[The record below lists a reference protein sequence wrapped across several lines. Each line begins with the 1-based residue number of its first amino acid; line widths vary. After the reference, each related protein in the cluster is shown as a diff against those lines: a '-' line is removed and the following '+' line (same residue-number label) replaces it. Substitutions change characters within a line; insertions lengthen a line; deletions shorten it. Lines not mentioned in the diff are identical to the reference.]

1 MALKVLLLR
10 NKLSAVNATLAQL
23 REQAAAL
30 ETRESELAADIE
42 AAQTDDERAACET
55 AIGEFEADRD
65 KVTADIEAAEA
76 DAASLTEQIE
86 AAEANAAEARSA
98 AHTNPTHHTERG
110 AHNTMPTNTAGGDAR
125 SRFYGMTYAQRDAFF
140 AREDVTAFLAR
151 TREMLGQQR
160 AVSGAALGI
169 PEVMLDIVRD
179 NINRYS
185 KLIGFVRL
193 RQVRGKARQNIVGTV
208 PEAVWTEMV
217 GALSEMTITINQVET
232 DGYKVGGYVF
242 VSNCYL
248 EDDDNIGLATEI
260 LDQLGQAIGYAL
272 DKAILFGTGTKMPV
286 GIATRL
292 AAATSPAWWG
302 TNQGTF
308 TDLSASNVKKLNIAA
323 KSGAEFYADL
333 IGALGVAD
341 TKYSAGKPVWVCNHK
356 THIDLQAKA
365 LAFNSAA
372 ALTAGITSEMPVVG
386 GQIVELDFVPDSQ
399 IIGGYMDLYLL
410 AEREGTTLEQ
420 STEVKFIEDQ
430 TAFKATA
437 RYDGK
442 PVRGEAFVIV
452 RYDNTAATTSLTFAS
467 DAANTAQSTPSGSG
481 DG

>member
-1 MALKVLLLR
+1 MPLKVLLLR
-10 NKLSAVNATLAQL
+10 SKLTAVNATLAQL
-23 REQAAAL
+23 REQL
-30 ETRESELAADIE
+30 DGFETREAELAADIE
-42 AAQTDDERAACET
+42 AAQTNEERAACET

-76 DAASLTEQIE
+76 EARSLTEQIE
-86 AAEANAAEARSA
+86 AAEANAAEARGASQA
-98 AHTNPTHHTERG
+98 EKNQRG
-110 AHNTMPTNTAGGDAR
+110 AHKTMPTHIAGDAR

-169 PEVMLDIVRD
+169 PEVMLDIIRD

-185 KLIGFVRL
+185 KLIGYTRL

-208 PEAVWTEMV
+208 PEAVWTETV
-217 GALSEMTITINQVET
+217 GTLNELTISISQIET

-292 AAATSPAWWG
+292 AAAEQPAWWG

-308 TDLSASNVKKLNIAA
+308 TALATTNVIKANSAA
-323 KSGAEFYADL
+323 KNGEEFYADL
-333 IGALGVAD
+333 ITALGAAD
-341 TKYSAGKPVWVCNHK
+341 PKYSNGTPVWVCNHK
-356 THIDLQAKA
+356 THVALQCKA
-365 LAFNSAA
+365 LAFDGAA
-372 ALTAGITSEMPVVG
+372 ALTAGVTSEMPIIG
-386 GQIVELDFVPDSQ
+386 GKIVELDFVPDNE

-420 STEVKFIEDQ
+420 SREVKFIEDQ
-430 TAFKATA
+430 TAFKASA

-442 PVRGEAFVIV
+442 PVRGEAFVVV
-452 RYDNTAATTSLTFAS
+452 RYDNVAPVTSVTFATDS
-467 DAANTAQSTPSGSG
+467 AN
-481 DG
+481 

>member
-10 NKLSAVNATLAQL
+10 SKLSAVNATLAQL
-23 REQAAAL
+23 REQL
-30 ETRESELAADIE
+30 DGFETREAELAADIE
-42 AAQTDDERAACET
+42 AAQTNEERAACET

-65 KVTADIEAAEA
+65 RCTADIETAEA
-76 DAASLTEQIE
+76 EARSLTEQIE
-86 AAEANAAEARSA
+86 AAEANAAEARGA
-98 AHTNPTHHTERG
+98 NPAEKNQRG
-110 AHNTMPTNTAGGDAR
+110 AHKTMPNHIAGDAR

-169 PEVMLDIVRD
+169 PEVMLDIIRD

-185 KLIGFVRL
+185 KLIGYTRL

-217 GALSEMTITINQVET
+217 GTLNDLTISISQIET

-292 AAATSPAWWG
+292 AAAASPAWWG

-308 TDLSASNVKKLNIAA
+308 TNLSTSNVKKLNIAA
-323 KSGAEFYADL
+323 KNGAEFYADL

-372 ALTAGITSEMPVVG
+372 ALTAGVTSELPVIG
-386 GQIVELDFVPDSQ
+386 GQIVELDFVPDNQ
-399 IIGGYMDLYLL
+399 IMGGYMDLYLL

-467 DAANTAQSTPSGSG
+467 DAANTTQSTPPAGGS
-481 DG
+481 D

>member
-10 NKLSAVNATLAQL
+10 SKLTAVNATLAQL
-23 REQAAAL
+23 REQL
-30 ETRESELAADIE
+30 DGFETRESELAADIE
-42 AAQTDDERAACET
+42 AAQTNEERAACET

-65 KVTADIEAAEA
+65 KCTADIEAAEA
-76 DAASLTEQIE
+76 EARSLTEQIE
-86 AAEANAAEARSA
+86 AAEANAAEARGASPA
-98 AHTNPTHHTERG
+98 DKNQRG
-110 AHNTMPTNTAGGDAR
+110 AHKTMPTNTAGGDAR

-140 AREDVTAFLAR
+140 ARDDVTAFLTR

-169 PEVMLDIVRD
+169 PEVMLDIIRD

-185 KLIGFVRL
+185 KLIGYTRL
-193 RQVRGKARQNIVGTV
+193 RQVRGKARQNVVGTV

-217 GALSEMTITINQVET
+217 GTLNELTITINQVET

-292 AAATSPAWWG
+292 AAAEQPAWWG

-308 TDLSASNVKKLNIAA
+308 TALATTNVIKANSAA
-323 KSGAEFYADL
+323 KNGEEFYADL
-333 IGALGVAD
+333 ITALGAAD
-341 TKYSAGKPVWVCNHK
+341 PKYSNGTPVWVCNHK
-356 THIDLQAKA
+356 THVALQCKA

-372 ALTAGITSEMPVVG
+372 ALTAGVTSEMPIIG
-386 GQIVELDFVPDSQ
+386 GKIVELDFVPDNE

-420 STEVKFIEDQ
+420 STDVKFIEDQ

-442 PVRGEAFVIV
+442 PVRGEAFVVV
-452 RYDNTAATTSLTFAS
+452 RYDNVAPVTSATFAADS
-467 DAANTAQSTPSGSG
+467 AN
-481 DG
+481 

>member
-23 REQAAAL
+23 REQL
-30 ETRESELAADIE
+30 NGFETREAELAADIE
-42 AAQTDDERAACET
+42 AAQTDEERAACET

-65 KVTADIEAAEA
+65 KCTADIEAAEA

-110 AHNTMPTNTAGGDAR
+110 AHKTMPTNTAGGDAR

-140 AREDVTAFLAR
+140 AREDVTAFLTR

-169 PEVMLDIVRD
+169 PEVMLDIIRD

-185 KLIGFVRL
+185 KLIGYTRL

-217 GALSEMTITINQVET
+217 GTLNELTVSISQIET

-292 AAATSPAWWG
+292 AAAEQPAWWG

-308 TDLSASNVKKLNIAA
+308 TALATTNVIKANSAA
-323 KSGAEFYADL
+323 KNGEEFYADL
-333 IGALGVAD
+333 ITALGAAD
-341 TKYSAGKPVWVCNHK
+341 PKYSNGTPVWVCNHK
-356 THIDLQAKA
+356 THVALQCKA
-365 LAFNSAA
+365 LAFDGAA
-372 ALTAGITSEMPVVG
+372 ALTAGVTSEMPIIG
-386 GQIVELDFVPDSQ
+386 GKIVELDFVPDNE
-399 IIGGYMDLYLL
+399 IIGGYMDMYLL

-420 STEVKFIEDQ
+420 SREVKFVEDQ

-442 PVRGEAFVIV
+442 PVRGEAFVVV
-452 RYDNTAATTSLTFAS
+452 RYDNVAPVTSATFAADS
-467 DAANTAQSTPSGSG
+467 AN
-481 DG
+481 

>member
-10 NKLSAVNATLAQL
+10 NKLSAVNATLEQL
-23 REQAAAL
+23 REQL
-30 ETRESELAADIE
+30 NGFETRESELAADIE

-65 KVTADIEAAEA
+65 KVTVDIEAAEA

-86 AAEANAAEARSA
+86 AAEANAAEARGASPA
-98 AHTNPTHHTERG
+98 EKNQRG
-110 AHNTMPTNTAGGDAR
+110 AHKTMPNHIAGDAR

-140 AREDVTAFLAR
+140 AREDVTAFLTR

-169 PEVMLDIVRD
+169 PEVMLDIIRD

-185 KLIGFVRL
+185 KLIGYTRL
-193 RQVRGKARQNIVGTV
+193 RQVRGKARQNVVGTV

-217 GALSEMTITINQVET
+217 GTLNELTVSISQIET

-292 AAATSPAWWG
+292 AAAKQPAWWG

-308 TDLSASNVKKLNIAA
+308 TVLATTNVIKANSAA
-323 KSGAEFYADL
+323 KNGEEFYADL
-333 IGALGVAD
+333 ITALGAAD
-341 TKYSAGKPVWVCNHK
+341 PKYSNGTPVWVCNHK
-356 THIDLQAKA
+356 THVALQCKA
-365 LAFNSAA
+365 LAFDGAA
-372 ALTAGITSEMPVVG
+372 ALTAGVTSEMPIIG
-386 GQIVELDFVPDSQ
+386 GKIVELDFVPDNE

-420 STEVKFIEDQ
+420 SREVKFIEDQ
-430 TAFKATA
+430 TAFKASA

-442 PVRGEAFVIV
+442 PVRGEAFVVV
-452 RYDNTAATTSLTFAS
+452 RYDDVAPVTSVTFAADS
-467 DAANTAQSTPSGSG
+467 AN
-481 DG
+481 

>member
-10 NKLSAVNATLAQL
+10 SKLTAVNATLAQL
-23 REQAAAL
+23 REQL
-30 ETRESELAADIE
+30 DGFETREAELAADIE

-65 KVTADIEAAEA
+65 KVTADIETAEA
-76 DAASLTEQIE
+76 EARSLTEQIE
-86 AAEANAAEARSA
+86 AAEANAAEARGASPA
-98 AHTNPTHHTERG
+98 EKNQRG
-110 AHNTMPTNTAGGDAR
+110 AHKTMPNHIAGDAR

-140 AREDVTAFLAR
+140 AREDVTEFLTR

-169 PEVMLDIVRD
+169 PEVMLDIIRD

-185 KLIGFVRL
+185 KLIGYTRL
-193 RQVRGKARQNIVGTV
+193 RQVRGKARQNVVGTV
-208 PEAVWTEMV
+208 PEAAWTEMIGTLNELTV
-217 GALSEMTITINQVET
+217 SISQIET

-292 AAATSPAWWG
+292 AAAEQPAWWG

-308 TDLSASNVKKLNIAA
+308 TALATTNVIKANSAA
-323 KSGAEFYADL
+323 KNGEEFYADL
-333 IGALGVAD
+333 ITALGAAD
-341 TKYSAGKPVWVCNHK
+341 PKYSNGTPVWVCNHK
-356 THIDLQAKA
+356 THVALQCKA
-365 LAFNSAA
+365 LAFDGAA
-372 ALTAGITSEMPVVG
+372 ALTAGVTSEMPIIG
-386 GQIVELDFVPDSQ
+386 GKIVELDFVPDNE

-420 STEVKFIEDQ
+420 SREVKFIEDQ

-442 PVRGEAFVIV
+442 PVRGEAFVVV
-452 RYDNTAATTSLTFAS
+452 RYDNVAPVTSVTFATDS
-467 DAANTAQSTPSGSG
+467 AN
-481 DG
+481 

>member
-10 NKLSAVNATLAQL
+10 SKLTAVNATLAQL
-23 REQAAAL
+23 REQL
-30 ETRESELAADIE
+30 DGFETREAELAADIE
-42 AAQTDDERAACET
+42 AAQTDDERVACET

-65 KVTADIEAAEA
+65 KVTADIETAEA
-76 DAASLTEQIE
+76 EARSLTEQIE
-86 AAEANAAEARSA
+86 AAEANAAEARGASPA
-98 AHTNPTHHTERG
+98 EKNQRG
-110 AHNTMPTNTAGGDAR
+110 AHKTMPNHIAGDAR

-140 AREDVTAFLAR
+140 AREDVTEFLTR

-169 PEVMLDIVRD
+169 PEVMLDIIRD

-185 KLIGFVRL
+185 KLIGYTRL
-193 RQVRGKARQNIVGTV
+193 RQVRGKARQNVVGTV
-208 PEAVWTEMV
+208 PEAVWTEMIGTLNELTV
-217 GALSEMTITINQVET
+217 SISQIET

-292 AAATSPAWWG
+292 AAAEQPAWWG

-308 TDLSASNVKKLNIAA
+308 TALATTNVIKANSAA
-323 KSGAEFYADL
+323 KNGEEFYADL
-333 IGALGVAD
+333 ITALGAAD
-341 TKYSAGKPVWVCNHK
+341 PKYSNGTPVWVCNHK
-356 THIDLQAKA
+356 THVALQCKA
-365 LAFNSAA
+365 LAFDGAA
-372 ALTAGITSEMPVVG
+372 ALTAGVTSEMPIIG
-386 GQIVELDFVPDSQ
+386 GKIVELDFVPDNE

-420 STEVKFIEDQ
+420 SREVKFIEDQ

-442 PVRGEAFVIV
+442 PVRGEAFVVV
-452 RYDNTAATTSLTFAS
+452 RYDNVAPVTSVTFATDS
-467 DAANTAQSTPSGSG
+467 AN
-481 DG
+481 

>member
-10 NKLSAVNATLAQL
+10 SKLTAVNATLAQL
-23 REQAAAL
+23 REQL
-30 ETRESELAADIE
+30 DEFETRESELAADIE
-42 AAQTDDERAACET
+42 AAQTNEERAACET

-65 KVTADIEAAEA
+65 KVTADIETAEA
-76 DAASLTEQIE
+76 EARSLTEQIE
-86 AAEANAAEARSA
+86 DAEANAAEARGA
-98 AHTNPTHHTERG
+98 RPAEKNQRG
-110 AHNTMPTNTAGGDAR
+110 AHKTMPTHIAGDAR

-140 AREDVTAFLAR
+140 AREDVTAFLTR

-169 PEVMLDIVRD
+169 PEVMLDIIRD

-185 KLIGFVRL
+185 KLIGYTRL
-193 RQVRGKARQNIVGTV
+193 RQVRGKARQNVVGTV
-208 PEAVWTEMV
+208 PEAVWTETV
-217 GALSEMTITINQVET
+217 GTLNELTVSISQIET

-292 AAATSPAWWG
+292 AAAEQPAWWG

-308 TDLSASNVKKLNIAA
+308 TALATTNVIKSNSSAKN
-323 KSGAEFYADL
+323 GEEFYADL
-333 IGALGVAD
+333 ITALGAAD
-341 TKYSAGKPVWVCNHK
+341 PKYSNGTPVWVCNHK
-356 THIDLQAKA
+356 THVALQCKA
-365 LAFNSAA
+365 LAFDGAA
-372 ALTAGITSEMPVVG
+372 ALTAGVTSEMPIIG
-386 GQIVELDFVPDSQ
+386 GKIVELDFVPDNE

-420 STEVKFIEDQ
+420 SREVKFIEDQ
-430 TAFKATA
+430 TAFKASA

-442 PVRGEAFVIV
+442 PVRGEAFVVV
-452 RYDNTAATTSLTFAS
+452 RYDNVAPVTSVTFATDS
-467 DAANTAQSTPSGSG
+467 AN
-481 DG
+481 

>member
-10 NKLSAVNATLAQL
+10 NKLSAVNATLEQL
-23 REQAAAL
+23 REQL
-30 ETRESELAADIE
+30 NGFETRESELAADIE

-65 KVTADIEAAEA
+65 KVKVDIEAAEA

-86 AAEANAAEARSA
+86 AAEANAAEARGASPA
-98 AHTNPTHHTERG
+98 EKNQRG
-110 AHNTMPTNTAGGDAR
+110 AHKTMPNHIAGDAR

-140 AREDVTAFLAR
+140 AREDVTAFLTR

-169 PEVMLDIVRD
+169 PEVMLDIIRD

-185 KLIGFVRL
+185 KLIGYTRL
-193 RQVRGKARQNIVGTV
+193 RQVRGKARQNVVGTV

-217 GALSEMTITINQVET
+217 GTLNELTVSISQIET

-292 AAATSPAWWG
+292 AAAEQPAWWG

-308 TDLSASNVKKLNIAA
+308 TALATTNVIKANSAA
-323 KSGAEFYADL
+323 KNGEEFYADL
-333 IGALGVAD
+333 ITALGAAD
-341 TKYSAGKPVWVCNHK
+341 PKYSNGTPVWVCNHK
-356 THIDLQAKA
+356 THVALQCKA
-365 LAFNSAA
+365 LAFDGAA
-372 ALTAGITSEMPVVG
+372 ALTAGVTSEMPIIG
-386 GQIVELDFVPDSQ
+386 GKIVELDFVPDNE

-420 STEVKFIEDQ
+420 SREVKFIEDQ
-430 TAFKATA
+430 TAFKASA

-442 PVRGEAFVIV
+442 PVRGEAFVVV
-452 RYDNTAATTSLTFAS
+452 RYDNVAPVTSVTFATDS
-467 DAANTAQSTPSGSG
+467 AN
-481 DG
+481 

>member
-10 NKLSAVNATLAQL
+10 SKLTAVNATLAQL
-23 REQAAAL
+23 RDQL
-30 ETRESELAADIE
+30 DGFETREAELAADIE

-76 DAASLTEQIE
+76 EARSLTEQIE
-86 AAEANAAEARSA
+86 AAEANAAEARGASPA
-98 AHTNPTHHTERG
+98 EKNQRG
-110 AHNTMPTNTAGGDAR
+110 AHKTMPTHIAGDAR

-140 AREDVTAFLAR
+140 AREDVTEFLTR

-160 AVSGAALGI
+160 TVSGAALGI
-169 PEVMLDIVRD
+169 PEVMLDIIRD

-185 KLIGFVRL
+185 KLIGYTRL
-193 RQVRGKARQNIVGTV
+193 RQVRGKARQNVVGTV

-217 GALSEMTITINQVET
+217 GTLNELTVSISQLET

-292 AAATSPAWWG
+292 AAAEQPAWWG

-308 TDLSASNVKKLNIAA
+308 TALATTNVIKANSAA
-323 KSGAEFYADL
+323 KNGEEFYADL
-333 IGALGVAD
+333 ITALGAAD
-341 TKYSAGKPVWVCNHK
+341 PKYSNGTPVWVCNHK
-356 THIDLQAKA
+356 THVALQCKA
-365 LAFNSAA
+365 LAFDGAA
-372 ALTAGITSEMPVVG
+372 ALTAGVTSEMPIIG
-386 GQIVELDFVPDSQ
+386 GKVVELDFVPDNE

-420 STEVKFIEDQ
+420 SREVKFIEDQ
-430 TAFKATA
+430 TAFKASA

-442 PVRGEAFVIV
+442 PVRGEAFVVV
-452 RYDNTAATTSLTFAS
+452 RYDNVAPVTSVTFATDS
-467 DAANTAQSTPSGSG
+467 AN
-481 DG
+481 

>member
-10 NKLSAVNATLAQL
+10 SKLTAVNATLAQL
-23 REQAAAL
+23 REQL
-30 ETRESELAADIE
+30 DEFETRESELAADIE
-42 AAQTDDERAACET
+42 AAQTNEERAACET

-65 KVTADIEAAEA
+65 KVTADIETAEA
-76 DAASLTEQIE
+76 EARSLTEQIE
-86 AAEANAAEARSA
+86 AAEANAAEARGASPA
-98 AHTNPTHHTERG
+98 EKNQRG
-110 AHNTMPTNTAGGDAR
+110 AHKTMPTHIAGDAR

-140 AREDVTAFLAR
+140 AREDVTAFLTR

-169 PEVMLDIVRD
+169 PEVMLDIIRD

-185 KLIGFVRL
+185 KLIGYTRL

-217 GALSEMTITINQVET
+217 GTLNELTVSISQIET

-248 EDDDNIGLATEI
+248 EDDDNIGLAAEI

-292 AAATSPAWWG
+292 AAAEQPAWWG

-308 TDLSASNVKKLNIAA
+308 TALATTNVIKANSAA
-323 KSGAEFYADL
+323 KNGEEFYADL
-333 IGALGVAD
+333 ITALGAAD
-341 TKYSAGKPVWVCNHK
+341 PKYSNGTPVWVCNHK
-356 THIDLQAKA
+356 THVALQCKA
-365 LAFNSAA
+365 LAFDGAA
-372 ALTAGITSEMPVVG
+372 ALTAGVTSEMPIIG
-386 GQIVELDFVPDSQ
+386 GKIVELDFVPDNE

-420 STEVKFIEDQ
+420 SREVKFIEDQ
-430 TAFKATA
+430 TAFKASA

-442 PVRGEAFVIV
+442 PVRGEAFVVV
-452 RYDNTAATTSLTFAS
+452 RYDNVAPVTSVTFATDS
-467 DAANTAQSTPSGSG
+467 AN
-481 DG
+481 

>member
-1 MALKVLLLR
+1 MVLKVLLLR

-23 REQAAAL
+23 REQL
-30 ETRESELAADIE
+30 DGFETRESELAADIE
-42 AAQTDDERAACET
+42 AAQTDEERAACET

-98 AHTNPTHHTERG
+98 AYTNPTHHTERG

-125 SRFYGMTYAQRDAFF
+125 SRFYGMTYAQRDEFF
-140 AREDVTAFLAR
+140 ARDDVTAFLTR

-169 PEVMLDIVRD
+169 PEVMLDIIRD

-185 KLIGFVRL
+185 KLIGYTRL
-193 RQVRGKARQNIVGTV
+193 RQVRGKARQNVVGTV

-217 GALSEMTITINQVET
+217 GTLNELTISISQIET

-286 GIATRL
+286 GIVTRL
-292 AAATSPAWWG
+292 AAAEQPAWWG

-308 TDLSASNVKKLNIAA
+308 TALATTNVVKANSAA
-323 KSGAEFYADL
+323 KNGEEFYADL
-333 IGALGVAD
+333 ITALGVAD
-341 TKYSAGKPVWVCNHK
+341 PKYSNGTPVWVCNHK
-356 THIDLQAKA
+356 THVALQCKS

-372 ALTAGITSEMPVVG
+372 ALTAGVTSEMPIIG
-386 GQIVELDFVPDSQ
+386 GKIVELDFVPDNE

-442 PVRGEAFVIV
+442 PVRGEAFVVV
-452 RYDNTAATTSLTFAS
+452 RYDNVAPVTSATFAADS
-467 DAANTAQSTPSGSG
+467 AN
-481 DG
+481 

>member
-1 MALKVLLLR
+1 
-10 NKLSAVNATLAQL
+10 
-23 REQAAAL
+23 
-30 ETRESELAADIE
+30 
-42 AAQTDDERAACET
+42 
-55 AIGEFEADRD
+55 
-65 KVTADIEAAEA
+65 
-76 DAASLTEQIE
+76 
-86 AAEANAAEARSA
+86 
-98 AHTNPTHHTERG
+98 
-110 AHNTMPTNTAGGDAR
+110 MPTNTAGGDAR

-140 AREDVTAFLAR
+140 ARDDVTAFLTR

-169 PEVMLDIVRD
+169 PEVMLDIIRD

-185 KLIGFVRL
+185 KLIGYTRL
-193 RQVRGKARQNIVGTV
+193 RQVRGKARQNVVGTV

-217 GALSEMTITINQVET
+217 GTLNDLAVSISQIET

-292 AAATSPAWWG
+292 AAAEQPVWWG

-308 TDLSASNVKKLNIAA
+308 TALATTNVVKANSAA
-323 KSGAEFYADL
+323 KNGEEFYADL
-333 IGALGVAD
+333 ITALGVAD
-341 TKYSAGKPVWVCNHK
+341 PKYSNGTPVWVCNHK
-356 THIDLQAKA
+356 THVALQCKA

-372 ALTAGITSEMPVVG
+372 ALTAGVTSEMPIIG
-386 GQIVELDFVPDSQ
+386 GKIVELDFVPDNE

-420 STEVKFIEDQ
+420 STEAKFIEDQ

-442 PVRGEAFVIV
+442 PVRGEAFVVV
-452 RYDNTAATTSLTFAS
+452 RYDNVAPVTSATFAADS
-467 DAANTAQSTPSGSG
+467 AN
-481 DG
+481 

>member
-10 NKLSAVNATLAQL
+10 NKLSAVNATLEQL
-23 REQAAAL
+23 REQL
-30 ETRESELAADIE
+30 NGFETRESELAADIE

-65 KVTADIEAAEA
+65 KVTVDIEAAEA

-86 AAEANAAEARSA
+86 AAEANAAEARGASPA
-98 AHTNPTHHTERG
+98 EKNQRG
-110 AHNTMPTNTAGGDAR
+110 AHKTMPNHIAGDAR

-140 AREDVTAFLAR
+140 AREDVTAFLTR

-169 PEVMLDIVRD
+169 PEVMLDIIRD

-185 KLIGFVRL
+185 KLIGYTRL
-193 RQVRGKARQNIVGTV
+193 RQVRGKARQNVVGTV

-217 GALSEMTITINQVET
+217 GTLNELTVSISQIET

-292 AAATSPAWWG
+292 AAAEQPAWWG

-308 TDLSASNVKKLNIAA
+308 TALATTNVIKANSAA
-323 KSGAEFYADL
+323 KNGEEFYADL
-333 IGALGVAD
+333 ITALGAAD
-341 TKYSAGKPVWVCNHK
+341 PKYSNGTLVWVCNHK
-356 THIDLQAKA
+356 THVALQCKA
-365 LAFNSAA
+365 LAFDGAA
-372 ALTAGITSEMPVVG
+372 ALTAGVTSEMPIIG
-386 GQIVELDFVPDSQ
+386 GKIVELDFVPDNE

-420 STEVKFIEDQ
+420 SREVKFIEDQ
-430 TAFKATA
+430 TAFKASA

-442 PVRGEAFVIV
+442 PVRGEAFVVV
-452 RYDNTAATTSLTFAS
+452 RYDNVAPVTSVTFATDS
-467 DAANTAQSTPSGSG
+467 AN
-481 DG
+481 

>member
-10 NKLSAVNATLAQL
+10 SKLTAVNATLAQL
-23 REQAAAL
+23 REQL
-30 ETRESELAADIE
+30 DGFETREAELAADIE
-42 AAQTDDERAACET
+42 AAQTGEERAACET

-65 KVTADIEAAEA
+65 KCTADIEAAEA
-76 DAASLTEQIE
+76 EARSLTEQIE

-98 AHTNPTHHTERG
+98 AYTNTTHHTERG
-110 AHNTMPTNTAGGDAR
+110 AHKTMPTNTAGGDAR

-140 AREDVTAFLAR
+140 AREDVTAFLTR

-160 AVSGAALGI
+160 AVPGAALGI
-169 PEVMLDIVRD
+169 PEVMLDIIRD

-217 GALSEMTITINQVET
+217 GTLNDLTVSISQIET

-292 AAATSPAWWG
+292 AAAEQPAWWG

-308 TDLSASNVKKLNIAA
+308 TALATTNVIKANSAA
-323 KSGAEFYADL
+323 KNGAEFYADL
-333 IGALGVAD
+333 IGALGAAD
-341 TKYSAGKPVWVCNHK
+341 PKYSNGTPVWVCNHK
-356 THIDLQAKA
+356 THVALQCKA

-372 ALTAGITSEMPVVG
+372 ALTAGVTSEMPIIG
-386 GQIVELDFVPDSQ
+386 GKIVELDFVPDNE

-410 AEREGTTLEQ
+410 AEREGTTIEQ

-442 PVRGEAFVIV
+442 PVRGEAFVVV
-452 RYDNTAATTSLTFAS
+452 RYDNVAPVTSATFAADS
-467 DAANTAQSTPSGSG
+467 AN
-481 DG
+481 

>member
-10 NKLSAVNATLAQL
+10 SKLTAVNATLAQL
-23 REQAAAL
+23 REQL
-30 ETRESELAADIE
+30 DGFETREAELAADIE
-42 AAQTDDERAACET
+42 AAQTNEERAACET

-110 AHNTMPTNTAGGDAR
+110 AHKTMPTNTAGGDAR

-185 KLIGFVRL
+185 KLIGYTRL

-217 GALSEMTITINQVET
+217 GTLNELTISISQIET

-292 AAATSPAWWG
+292 AAAEQPAWWG

-308 TDLSASNVKKLNIAA
+308 TALATTNVIKANSAA
-323 KSGAEFYADL
+323 KNGEEFYADL
-333 IGALGVAD
+333 ITALGAAD
-341 TKYSAGKPVWVCNHK
+341 PKYSNGTPVWVCNHK
-356 THIDLQAKA
+356 THVALQCKA
-365 LAFNSAA
+365 LAFDGAA
-372 ALTAGITSEMPVVG
+372 ALTAGVTSEMPIIG
-386 GQIVELDFVPDSQ
+386 GKIVELDFVPDNE

-420 STEVKFIEDQ
+420 SREVKFIEDQ
-430 TAFKATA
+430 TAFKASA

-442 PVRGEAFVIV
+442 PVRGEAFVVV
-452 RYDNTAATTSLTFAS
+452 RYDNVAPVTSVTFAADS
-467 DAANTAQSTPSGSG
+467 AN
-481 DG
+481 

>member
-1 MALKVLLLR
+1 
-10 NKLSAVNATLAQL
+10 
-23 REQAAAL
+23 
-30 ETRESELAADIE
+30 
-42 AAQTDDERAACET
+42 
-55 AIGEFEADRD
+55 
-65 KVTADIEAAEA
+65 
-76 DAASLTEQIE
+76 
-86 AAEANAAEARSA
+86 
-98 AHTNPTHHTERG
+98 
-110 AHNTMPTNTAGGDAR
+110 MPTNTAGGDAR

-140 AREDVTAFLAR
+140 AREDVTAFLTR

-169 PEVMLDIVRD
+169 PEVMLDIIRD

-185 KLIGFVRL
+185 KLIGYTRL

-217 GALSEMTITINQVET
+217 GTLNELTVSISQIET

-308 TDLSASNVKKLNIAA
+308 TNLSTSNVKKLNIAT
-323 KSGAEFYADL
+323 KNGAEFYADL

-372 ALTAGITSEMPVVG
+372 ALTAGVTSELPIIG
-386 GQIVELDFVPDSQ
+386 GQIVELDFVPDNQ

-452 RYDNTAATTSLTFAS
+452 RYDNTEATTSLTFAS

>member
-1 MALKVLLLR
+1 MPLKVLLLR
-10 NKLSAVNATLAQL
+10 SKLTAVNATLAQL
-23 REQAAAL
+23 REQL
-30 ETRESELAADIE
+30 DGFETREAELAADIE

-76 DAASLTEQIE
+76 EARSLTEQIE
-86 AAEANAAEARSA
+86 AAEANAAEARGASPA
-98 AHTNPTHHTERG
+98 EKNQRG
-110 AHNTMPTNTAGGDAR
+110 AHKTMPNHIAGDAR

-140 AREDVTAFLAR
+140 AREDVTAFLTR

-160 AVSGAALGI
+160 AVSGAALSI
-169 PEVMLDIVRD
+169 PEVMLDIIRD

-185 KLIGFVRL
+185 KLIGYTRL
-193 RQVRGKARQNIVGTV
+193 RQVRGKARQNVVGTV
-208 PEAVWTEMV
+208 PEAVWTEMIGTLNELTV
-217 GALSEMTITINQVET
+217 SISQIET

-292 AAATSPAWWG
+292 AAAEQPAWWG

-308 TDLSASNVKKLNIAA
+308 TALATTNVIKANSAA
-323 KSGAEFYADL
+323 KNGEEFYADL
-333 IGALGVAD
+333 ITALGAAD
-341 TKYSAGKPVWVCNHK
+341 PKYSNGTPVWVCNHK
-356 THIDLQAKA
+356 THVALQCKA
-365 LAFNSAA
+365 LAFDGAA
-372 ALTAGITSEMPVVG
+372 ALTAGVTSEMPIIG
-386 GQIVELDFVPDSQ
+386 GKIVELDFVPDNE

-420 STEVKFIEDQ
+420 SREVKFIEDQ

-442 PVRGEAFVIV
+442 PVRGEAFVVV
-452 RYDNTAATTSLTFAS
+452 RYDNVAPVTSVTFATDS
-467 DAANTAQSTPSGSG
+467 AN
-481 DG
+481 

>member
-55 AIGEFEADRD
+55 AIGEFE
-65 KVTADIEAAEA
+65 VTADIEAAET

-140 AREDVTAFLAR
+140 AREDVTAFLTRA
-151 TREMLGQQR
+151 REMLGQQR

-169 PEVMLDIVRD
+169 PEVMLDIIRD

-185 KLIGFVRL
+185 KLIGYTRL

-217 GALSEMTITINQVET
+217 GTLNDLTVSISQIET

-292 AAATSPAWWG
+292 AAAEQPAWWG

-308 TDLSASNVKKLNIAA
+308 TALATTNVIKANSAA
-323 KSGAEFYADL
+323 KNGAEFYADL
-333 IGALGVAD
+333 IGALGAAD
-341 TKYSAGKPVWVCNHK
+341 PKYSNGTPVWVCNHK
-356 THIDLQAKA
+356 THVALQCKA

-372 ALTAGITSEMPVVG
+372 ALTAGVTSEMPIIG
-386 GQIVELDFVPDSQ
+386 GKIVELDFVPDNE

-410 AEREGTTLEQ
+410 AEREGTTIEQ

-442 PVRGEAFVIV
+442 PVRGEAFVVV
-452 RYDNTAATTSLTFAS
+452 RYDNVAPVTSATFAADS
-467 DAANTAQSTPSGSG
+467 AN
-481 DG
+481 

>member
-10 NKLSAVNATLAQL
+10 SKLTAVNATLAQL
-23 REQAAAL
+23 REQL
-30 ETRESELAADIE
+30 DGFETREAELAADIE
-42 AAQTDDERAACET
+42 AAQTNEERAACET

-76 DAASLTEQIE
+76 EARSLTEQIE
-86 AAEANAAEARSA
+86 AAEANAAEARGASQA
-98 AHTNPTHHTERG
+98 EKNQRG
-110 AHNTMPTNTAGGDAR
+110 AHKTMPTHIAGDAR

-169 PEVMLDIVRD
+169 PEVMLDIIRD

-185 KLIGFVRL
+185 KLIGYTRL

-217 GALSEMTITINQVET
+217 GTLNEMTITINQVET

-248 EDDDNIGLATEI
+248 EDDNNIGLATEI

-292 AAATSPAWWG
+292 AAAASPAWWG

-308 TDLSASNVKKLNIAA
+308 TNLSTSNVKKLNIAA
-323 KSGAEFYADL
+323 KNGAEFYADL

-372 ALTAGITSEMPVVG
+372 ALTAGVTSELPVIG
-386 GQIVELDFVPDSQ
+386 GQIVELDFVPDNQ
-399 IIGGYMDLYLL
+399 IMGGYMDLYLL

-467 DAANTAQSTPSGSG
+467 DAANTTQSTPPAGGS
-481 DG
+481 D

>member
-10 NKLSAVNATLAQL
+10 SKLTAVNATLAQL
-23 REQAAAL
+23 REQL
-30 ETRESELAADIE
+30 DGFETREAELAADIE
-42 AAQTDDERAACET
+42 AAQTNEERAACET

-76 DAASLTEQIE
+76 EARSLTEQIE
-86 AAEANAAEARSA
+86 AAEANAAEARGASQA
-98 AHTNPTHHTERG
+98 EKNQRG
-110 AHNTMPTNTAGGDAR
+110 AHKTMPTHIAGDAR

-169 PEVMLDIVRD
+169 PEVMLDIIRD

-185 KLIGFVRL
+185 KLIGYTRL

-208 PEAVWTEMV
+208 PEAVWTETV
-217 GALSEMTITINQVET
+217 GTLNELTISISQIET

-292 AAATSPAWWG
+292 AAAEQPAWWG

-308 TDLSASNVKKLNIAA
+308 TALATTNVIKANSAA
-323 KSGAEFYADL
+323 KNGEEFYADL
-333 IGALGVAD
+333 ITALGAAD
-341 TKYSAGKPVWVCNHK
+341 PKYSNGTPVWVCNHK
-356 THIDLQAKA
+356 THVALQCKA
-365 LAFNSAA
+365 LAFDDAA
-372 ALTAGITSEMPVVG
+372 ALTAGVTSEMPIIG
-386 GQIVELDFVPDSQ
+386 GKIVELDFVPDNE

-420 STEVKFIEDQ
+420 SREVKFIEDQ
-430 TAFKATA
+430 TAFKASA

-442 PVRGEAFVIV
+442 PVRGEAFVVV
-452 RYDNTAATTSLTFAS
+452 RYDNVAPVTSVTFATDS
-467 DAANTAQSTPSGSG
+467 AN
-481 DG
+481 

>member
-110 AHNTMPTNTAGGDAR
+110 AHNTMPTNTAGDAR

-140 AREDVTAFLAR
+140 ARDDVTAFLTR

-160 AVSGAALGI
+160 AVSSAALGI
-169 PEVMLDIVRD
+169 PEVMLDIIRD

-185 KLIGFVRL
+185 KLIGYTRL

-217 GALSEMTITINQVET
+217 GTLNELTVSISQIET

-292 AAATSPAWWG
+292 AAAEQPAWWG

-308 TDLSASNVKKLNIAA
+308 TALATTNVIKSNSSAKN
-323 KSGAEFYADL
+323 GEEFYADL
-333 IGALGVAD
+333 ITALGAAD
-341 TKYSAGKPVWVCNHK
+341 PKYSNGTPVWVCNHK
-356 THIDLQAKA
+356 THVALQCKA
-365 LAFNSAA
+365 LAFDGAA
-372 ALTAGITSEMPVVG
+372 ALTAGVTSEMPIIG
-386 GQIVELDFVPDSQ
+386 GKIVELDFVPDNE

-420 STEVKFIEDQ
+420 SREVKFIEDQ
-430 TAFKATA
+430 TAFKASA

-442 PVRGEAFVIV
+442 PVRGEAFVVV
-452 RYDNTAATTSLTFAS
+452 RYDNVAPVTSVTFAADS
-467 DAANTAQSTPSGSG
+467 AN
-481 DG
+481 

>member
-30 ETRESELAADIE
+30 ETREAELAADIE

-65 KVTADIEAAEA
+65 KCTADIEAAEA
-76 DAASLTEQIE
+76 EARSLTEQIE
-86 AAEANAAEARSA
+86 AAEANAAEARGASPA
-98 AHTNPTHHTERG
+98 DKNQRG
-110 AHNTMPTNTAGGDAR
+110 AHKTMPTHIAGDAR

-140 AREDVTAFLAR
+140 AREDVTAFLTR

-169 PEVMLDIVRD
+169 PEVMLDIIRD

-185 KLIGFVRL
+185 KLIGYTRL

-217 GALSEMTITINQVET
+217 GTLNELTISISQIET

-292 AAATSPAWWG
+292 AAAEQPAWWG

-308 TDLSASNVKKLNIAA
+308 TALATTNVIKANSAA
-323 KSGAEFYADL
+323 KNGEEFYADL
-333 IGALGVAD
+333 ITALGAAD
-341 TKYSAGKPVWVCNHK
+341 PKYSNGTPVWVCNHK
-356 THIDLQAKA
+356 THVALQCKA
-365 LAFNSAA
+365 LAFDGAA
-372 ALTAGITSEMPVVG
+372 ALTAGVTSEMPIIG
-386 GQIVELDFVPDSQ
+386 GKIVELDFVPDNE

-420 STEVKFIEDQ
+420 SREVKFIEDQ
-430 TAFKATA
+430 TAFKASA

-442 PVRGEAFVIV
+442 PVRGEAFVVV
-452 RYDNTAATTSLTFAS
+452 RYDNVAPVTSVTFATDS
-467 DAANTAQSTPSGSG
+467 AN
-481 DG
+481 

>member
-110 AHNTMPTNTAGGDAR
+110 AHNTMPTNTAGDAR

-140 AREDVTAFLAR
+140 ARDDVTAFLTR

-160 AVSGAALGI
+160 AVSSAALGI
-169 PEVMLDIVRD
+169 PEVMLDIIRD

-185 KLIGFVRL
+185 KLIGYTRL

-217 GALSEMTITINQVET
+217 GTLNEMTITINQVET

-248 EDDDNIGLATEI
+248 EDDNNIGLATEI

-292 AAATSPAWWG
+292 AAAASPAWWG

-308 TDLSASNVKKLNIAA
+308 TNLSTSNVKKLNIAA
-323 KSGAEFYADL
+323 KNGAEFYADL
-333 IGALGVAD
+333 IGALGAAD
-341 TKYSAGKPVWVCNHK
+341 PKYSNGTPVWVCNHK
-356 THIDLQAKA
+356 THVALQCKA

-372 ALTAGITSEMPVVG
+372 ALTAGVTSEMPIIG
-386 GQIVELDFVPDSQ
+386 GKIVELDFVPDNE

-410 AEREGTTLEQ
+410 AEREGTTIEQ

-442 PVRGEAFVIV
+442 PVRGEAFVVV
-452 RYDNTAATTSLTFAS
+452 RYDNVAPVTSATFAADS
-467 DAANTAQSTPSGSG
+467 AN
-481 DG
+481 

>member
-10 NKLSAVNATLAQL
+10 SKLTAVNATLAQL
-23 REQAAAL
+23 REQL
-30 ETRESELAADIE
+30 DGFETREAELAADIE
-42 AAQTDDERAACET
+42 AAQTNEERAACET

-65 KVTADIEAAEA
+65 NVTADIEAAEA
-76 DAASLTEQIE
+76 EARSLTEQIE
-86 AAEANAAEARSA
+86 AAEANAADARGASPA
-98 AHTNPTHHTERG
+98 EKNQRG
-110 AHNTMPTNTAGGDAR
+110 AHKTMPNHTAGDAR

-140 AREDVTAFLAR
+140 AREDVTAFLTR

-169 PEVMLDIVRD
+169 PEVMLDIIRD

-185 KLIGFVRL
+185 KLIGYTRL

-217 GALSEMTITINQVET
+217 GTLNELTISISQIET

-292 AAATSPAWWG
+292 AAAEQPAWWG

-308 TDLSASNVKKLNIAA
+308 TALATTNVIKANSAA
-323 KSGAEFYADL
+323 KNGEEFYADL
-333 IGALGVAD
+333 ITALGAAD
-341 TKYSAGKPVWVCNHK
+341 PKYSNGTPVWVCNHK
-356 THIDLQAKA
+356 THVALQCKA
-365 LAFNSAA
+365 LAFDGAA
-372 ALTAGITSEMPVVG
+372 ALTAGVTSEMPIIG
-386 GQIVELDFVPDSQ
+386 GKIVELDFVPDNE

-420 STEVKFIEDQ
+420 SREVKFIEDQ
-430 TAFKATA
+430 TAFKASA

-442 PVRGEAFVIV
+442 PVRGEAFVVV
-452 RYDNTAATTSLTFAS
+452 RYDNVAPVTSVTFATDS
-467 DAANTAQSTPSGSG
+467 AN
-481 DG
+481 

>member
-10 NKLSAVNATLAQL
+10 SKLTAVNATLAQL
-23 REQAAAL
+23 REQL
-30 ETRESELAADIE
+30 DGFETRESELAADIE
-42 AAQTDDERAACET
+42 AAQTNEERAACET
-55 AIGEFEADRD
+55 AIGEFGADRD
-65 KVTADIEAAEA
+65 KCTADIEAAEA
-76 DAASLTEQIE
+76 EARSLTEQIE
-86 AAEANAAEARSA
+86 AAEANAAEARGASPA
-98 AHTNPTHHTERG
+98 GKNQRG
-110 AHNTMPTNTAGGDAR
+110 AHKTMPNHIAGDAR

-169 PEVMLDIVRD
+169 PEVMLDIIRD

-185 KLIGFVRL
+185 KLIGYTRL

-217 GALSEMTITINQVET
+217 GTLNELTISISQIET

-292 AAATSPAWWG
+292 AAAEQPAWWG
-302 TNQGTF
+302 TNRGTF
-308 TDLSASNVKKLNIAA
+308 TALATTNVIKANSAA
-323 KSGAEFYADL
+323 KNGEEFYADL
-333 IGALGVAD
+333 ITALGAAD
-341 TKYSAGKPVWVCNHK
+341 PKYSNGTPVWVCNHK
-356 THIDLQAKA
+356 THVALQCKA
-365 LAFNSAA
+365 LAFDGAA
-372 ALTAGITSEMPVVG
+372 ALTAGVTSEMPIIG
-386 GQIVELDFVPDSQ
+386 GKIVELDFVPDNE

-420 STEVKFIEDQ
+420 SREVKFIEDQ
-430 TAFKATA
+430 TAFKASA

-442 PVRGEAFVIV
+442 PVRGEAFVVV
-452 RYDNTAATTSLTFAS
+452 RYDNVAPVTSVTFATDS
-467 DAANTAQSTPSGSG
+467 AN
-481 DG
+481 

>member
-10 NKLSAVNATLAQL
+10 SKLTAVNATLAQL
-23 REQAAAL
+23 REQL
-30 ETRESELAADIE
+30 DGFETREAELAADIE

-55 AIGEFEADRD
+55 AICEFEADRD
-65 KVTADIEAAEA
+65 KVTADIETAEA
-76 DAASLTEQIE
+76 EARSLTEQIE
-86 AAEANAAEARSA
+86 AAEANAAEARGASPA
-98 AHTNPTHHTERG
+98 EKNQRG
-110 AHNTMPTNTAGGDAR
+110 AHKTMPNHIAGDAR

-140 AREDVTAFLAR
+140 AREDVTEFLTR

-169 PEVMLDIVRD
+169 PEVMLDIIRD

-185 KLIGFVRL
+185 KLIGYTRL
-193 RQVRGKARQNIVGTV
+193 RQVRGKARQNVVGTV
-208 PEAVWTEMV
+208 PEAVWTETV
-217 GALSEMTITINQVET
+217 GTLNELTVSISQIET

-292 AAATSPAWWG
+292 AAAEQPAWWG

-308 TDLSASNVKKLNIAA
+308 TALATTNVIKSNSSAKN
-323 KSGAEFYADL
+323 GEEFYADL
-333 IGALGVAD
+333 ITALGAAD
-341 TKYSAGKPVWVCNHK
+341 PKYSNGTPVWVCNHK
-356 THIDLQAKA
+356 THVALQCKA
-365 LAFNSAA
+365 LAFDGAA
-372 ALTAGITSEMPVVG
+372 ALTAGVTSEMPIIG
-386 GQIVELDFVPDSQ
+386 GKIVELDFVPDNE

-420 STEVKFIEDQ
+420 SREVKFIEDQ
-430 TAFKATA
+430 TAFKASA

-442 PVRGEAFVIV
+442 PVRGEAFVVV
-452 RYDNTAATTSLTFAS
+452 RYDNVAPVTSVTFAADS
-467 DAANTAQSTPSGSG
+467 AN
-481 DG
+481 

>member
-10 NKLSAVNATLAQL
+10 SKLTAVNATLAQL
-23 REQAAAL
+23 REQL
-30 ETRESELAADIE
+30 DEFETRESELAADIE
-42 AAQTDDERAACET
+42 AAQTNEERAACET

-65 KVTADIEAAEA
+65 KVTADIETAEA
-76 DAASLTEQIE
+76 EARSLTEQIE
-86 AAEANAAEARSA
+86 AAEANAAEARGASPA
-98 AHTNPTHHTERG
+98 EKNQRG
-110 AHNTMPTNTAGGDAR
+110 AHKTMPTHIAGDAR

-140 AREDVTAFLAR
+140 AREDVTAFLTR

-169 PEVMLDIVRD
+169 PEVMLDIIRD

-185 KLIGFVRL
+185 KLIGYTRL

-217 GALSEMTITINQVET
+217 GTLNELTVSISQIET

-292 AAATSPAWWG
+292 AAAEQPAWWG

-308 TDLSASNVKKLNIAA
+308 TALATTNVIKSNSSAKN
-323 KSGAEFYADL
+323 GEEFYADL
-333 IGALGVAD
+333 ITALGAAD
-341 TKYSAGKPVWVCNHK
+341 PKYSNGTPVWVCNHK
-356 THIDLQAKA
+356 THVALQCKA
-365 LAFNSAA
+365 LAFDGAA
-372 ALTAGITSEMPVVG
+372 ALTAGVTSEMPIIG
-386 GQIVELDFVPDSQ
+386 GKIVELDFVPDNE

-420 STEVKFIEDQ
+420 SREVKFIEDQ
-430 TAFKATA
+430 TAFKASA

-442 PVRGEAFVIV
+442 PVRGEAFVVV
-452 RYDNTAATTSLTFAS
+452 RYDNVAPVTSVTFATDS
-467 DAANTAQSTPSGSG
+467 AN
-481 DG
+481 

>member
-65 KVTADIEAAEA
+65 KVTADIEAAET

-86 AAEANAAEARSA
+86 AAEARSA

-140 AREDVTAFLAR
+140 AREDVTAFLTRA
-151 TREMLGQQR
+151 REMLGQQR

-169 PEVMLDIVRD
+169 PEVMLDIIRD

-185 KLIGFVRL
+185 KLIGYTRL

-217 GALSEMTITINQVET
+217 GTLNDLTVSISQIET

-292 AAATSPAWWG
+292 AAAEQPAWWG

-308 TDLSASNVKKLNIAA
+308 TALATTNVIKANSAA
-323 KSGAEFYADL
+323 KNGAEFYADL
-333 IGALGVAD
+333 IGALGAAD
-341 TKYSAGKPVWVCNHK
+341 PKYSNGTPVWVCNHK
-356 THIDLQAKA
+356 THVALQCKA

-372 ALTAGITSEMPVVG
+372 ALTAGVTSEMPIIG
-386 GQIVELDFVPDSQ
+386 GKIVELDFVPDNE

-410 AEREGTTLEQ
+410 AEREGTTIEQ

-442 PVRGEAFVIV
+442 PVRGEAFVVV
-452 RYDNTAATTSLTFAS
+452 RYDNVAPVTSATFAADS
-467 DAANTAQSTPSGSG
+467 AN
-481 DG
+481 

>member
-10 NKLSAVNATLAQL
+10 SKLTAVNATLAQL
-23 REQAAAL
+23 REQL
-30 ETRESELAADIE
+30 DGFETREAELAADIE

-65 KVTADIEAAEA
+65 NVTADIETAEA
-76 DAASLTEQIE
+76 EARSLTEQIE
-86 AAEANAAEARSA
+86 AAEANAAEARGASPA
-98 AHTNPTHHTERG
+98 EKNQRG
-110 AHNTMPTNTAGGDAR
+110 AHKTMPNHIAGDAR

-140 AREDVTAFLAR
+140 AREDVTEFLTR

-169 PEVMLDIVRD
+169 PEVMLDIIRD

-185 KLIGFVRL
+185 KLIGYTRL
-193 RQVRGKARQNIVGTV
+193 RQVRGKARQNVVGTV
-208 PEAVWTEMV
+208 PEAVWTEMIGTLNELTV
-217 GALSEMTITINQVET
+217 SISQIET

-292 AAATSPAWWG
+292 AAAEQPAWWG

-308 TDLSASNVKKLNIAA
+308 TALATTNVIKANSAA
-323 KSGAEFYADL
+323 KNGEEFYADL
-333 IGALGVAD
+333 ITALGAAD
-341 TKYSAGKPVWVCNHK
+341 PKYSNGTPVWVCNHK
-356 THIDLQAKA
+356 THVALQCKA
-365 LAFNSAA
+365 LAFDGAA
-372 ALTAGITSEMPVVG
+372 ALTAGVTSEMPIIG
-386 GQIVELDFVPDSQ
+386 GKIVELDFVPDNE

-420 STEVKFIEDQ
+420 SREVKFIEDQ

-442 PVRGEAFVIV
+442 PVRGEAFVVV
-452 RYDNTAATTSLTFAS
+452 RYDNVAPVTSVTFATDS
-467 DAANTAQSTPSGSG
+467 AN
-481 DG
+481 

>member
-42 AAQTDDERAACET
+42 AAKTDDERAACET

-65 KVTADIEAAEA
+65 KVTADIEAAEE

-98 AHTNPTHHTERG
+98 AHTNTTYHTERG
-110 AHNTMPTNTAGGDAR
+110 AHKTMPTHIAGDAR

-140 AREDVTAFLAR
+140 ARDDVTAFLTR

-169 PEVMLDIVRD
+169 PEVMLDIIRD

-185 KLIGFVRL
+185 KLIGYTRL

-217 GALSEMTITINQVET
+217 GTLNDLTISISQIET

-292 AAATSPAWWG
+292 AAAEQPAWWG

-308 TDLSASNVKKLNIAA
+308 TALATTNVIKSNSAA
-323 KSGAEFYADL
+323 KNGEEFYADL
-333 IGALGVAD
+333 ITALGTAD
-341 TKYSAGKPVWVCNHK
+341 PKYSNGTPVWVCNHK
-356 THIDLQAKA
+356 THIALQSKA
-365 LAFNSAA
+365 LAFDSAA
-372 ALTAGITSEMPVVG
+372 ALTAGVTSEMPIIG
-386 GQIVELDFVPDSQ
+386 GQIVELDFVPDNE

-442 PVRGEAFVIV
+442 PVRGEAFVVV
-452 RYDNTAATTSLTFAS
+452 RYDNVAPVTSATFAADS
-467 DAANTAQSTPSGSG
+467 AN
-481 DG
+481 

>member
-42 AAQTDDERAACET
+42 AAKTDDERAACET

-65 KVTADIEAAEA
+65 KVTADIEAAEE

-86 AAEANAAEARSA
+86 AA
-98 AHTNPTHHTERG
+98 HTNTTYHTERG
-110 AHNTMPTNTAGGDAR
+110 AHKTMPTNTAGGDAR

-140 AREDVTAFLAR
+140 ARDDVTAFLTR

-185 KLIGFVRL
+185 KLIGYTRL

-217 GALSEMTITINQVET
+217 GTLNELTITINQVET

-292 AAATSPAWWG
+292 AAAEQPAWWG

-308 TDLSASNVKKLNIAA
+308 TALATTNVIKSNSAA
-323 KSGAEFYADL
+323 KNGEEFYADL
-333 IGALGVAD
+333 ITALGTAD
-341 TKYSAGKPVWVCNHK
+341 PKYSNGTPVWVCNHK
-356 THIDLQAKA
+356 THIALQSKA
-365 LAFNSAA
+365 LAFDSAA
-372 ALTAGITSEMPVVG
+372 ALTAGVTSEMPIIG
-386 GQIVELDFVPDSQ
+386 GQIVELDFVPDNE

-442 PVRGEAFVIV
+442 PVRGEAFVVV
-452 RYDNTAATTSLTFAS
+452 RYDNVAPVTSATFAADS
-467 DAANTAQSTPSGSG
+467 AN
-481 DG
+481 

>member
-1 MALKVLLLR
+1 
-10 NKLSAVNATLAQL
+10 
-23 REQAAAL
+23 
-30 ETRESELAADIE
+30 
-42 AAQTDDERAACET
+42 
-55 AIGEFEADRD
+55 
-65 KVTADIEAAEA
+65 
-76 DAASLTEQIE
+76 
-86 AAEANAAEARSA
+86 
-98 AHTNPTHHTERG
+98 
-110 AHNTMPTNTAGGDAR
+110 MPTNTAGGDAR

-140 AREDVTAFLAR
+140 ARDDVTAFLTR

-169 PEVMLDIVRD
+169 PEVMLDIIRD

-185 KLIGFVRL
+185 KLIGYTRL
-193 RQVRGKARQNIVGTV
+193 RQVRGKARQNVVGTV

-217 GALSEMTITINQVET
+217 GTLNDLAVSISQIET

-292 AAATSPAWWG
+292 AAAEQPAWWG

-308 TDLSASNVKKLNIAA
+308 TALATTNVVKANSAA
-323 KSGAEFYADL
+323 KNGEEFYADL
-333 IGALGVAD
+333 ITALGVAD
-341 TKYSAGKPVWVCNHK
+341 PKYSNGTPVWVCNHK
-356 THIDLQAKA
+356 THVALQCKA

-372 ALTAGITSEMPVVG
+372 ALTAGVTSEMPIIG
-386 GQIVELDFVPDSQ
+386 GKIVELDFVPDNE
-399 IIGGYMDLYLL
+399 IIGGYMELYLL

-420 STEVKFIEDQ
+420 STEAKFIEDQ

-442 PVRGEAFVIV
+442 PVRGEAFVVV
-452 RYDNTAATTSLTFAS
+452 RYDNVAPVTSATFAADS
-467 DAANTAQSTPSGSG
+467 AN
-481 DG
+481 

>member
-42 AAQTDDERAACET
+42 AAQTDDERTACET

-98 AHTNPTHHTERG
+98 ANTNPTHHTERG
-110 AHNTMPTNTAGGDAR
+110 AHNTMPTNTAGDAR

-140 AREDVTAFLAR
+140 DRDDVTAFLTR

-169 PEVMLDIVRD
+169 PEVMLDIIRD

-185 KLIGFVRL
+185 KLIGYTRL

-217 GALSEMTITINQVET
+217 GTLNDLTVSISQIET

-286 GIATRL
+286 GITTRL
-292 AAATSPAWWG
+292 AAAEQPAWWG

-308 TDLSASNVKKLNIAA
+308 TALATTNVIKANSAA
-323 KSGAEFYADL
+323 KNGEEFYADL
-333 IGALGVAD
+333 ITALGAAD
-341 TKYSAGKPVWVCNHK
+341 PKYSNGTPVWVCNHK
-356 THIDLQAKA
+356 THVALQCKA

-372 ALTAGITSEMPVVG
+372 ALTAGVTSEMPIIG
-386 GQIVELDFVPDSQ
+386 GKIVELDFVPDNE

-442 PVRGEAFVIV
+442 PVRGEAFVVV
-452 RYDNTAATTSLTFAS
+452 RYDNVAPVTSATFAADS
-467 DAANTAQSTPSGSG
+467 AN
-481 DG
+481 

>member
-10 NKLSAVNATLAQL
+10 SKLTAVNATLAQL
-23 REQAAAL
+23 REQL
-30 ETRESELAADIE
+30 DGFETREAELAADIE
-42 AAQTDDERAACET
+42 AAQTNEERAACET

-65 KVTADIEAAEA
+65 NVTADIEAAEA
-76 DAASLTEQIE
+76 EARSLTEQIE
-86 AAEANAAEARSA
+86 AAEANAADARGASPA
-98 AHTNPTHHTERG
+98 EKNQRG
-110 AHNTMPTNTAGGDAR
+110 AHKTMPNHTAGDAR

-140 AREDVTAFLAR
+140 AREDVTAFLTR

-169 PEVMLDIVRD
+169 PEVMLDIIRD

-185 KLIGFVRL
+185 KLIGYTRL

-217 GALSEMTITINQVET
+217 GTLNELTISISQIET
-232 DGYKVGGYVF
+232 DGYKGGGYVF

-292 AAATSPAWWG
+292 AAAEQPAWWG

-308 TDLSASNVKKLNIAA
+308 TALATTNVIKANSAA
-323 KSGAEFYADL
+323 KNGEEFYADL
-333 IGALGVAD
+333 ITALGAAD
-341 TKYSAGKPVWVCNHK
+341 PKYSNGTPVWVCNHK
-356 THIDLQAKA
+356 THVALQCKA
-365 LAFNSAA
+365 LAFDGAA
-372 ALTAGITSEMPVVG
+372 ALTAGVTSEMPIIG
-386 GQIVELDFVPDSQ
+386 GKIVELDFVPDNE

-420 STEVKFIEDQ
+420 SREVKFIEDQ
-430 TAFKATA
+430 TAFKASA

-442 PVRGEAFVIV
+442 PVRGEAFVVV
-452 RYDNTAATTSLTFAS
+452 RYDNVAPVTSVTFATDS
-467 DAANTAQSTPSGSG
+467 AN
-481 DG
+481 

>member
-10 NKLSAVNATLAQL
+10 SKLTAVNATLAQL
-23 REQAAAL
+23 REQLDGFEA
-30 ETRESELAADIE
+30 REAELAADIE

-65 KVTADIEAAEA
+65 KVTADIETAEA
-76 DAASLTEQIE
+76 EARSLTEQIE
-86 AAEANAAEARSA
+86 AAEANAAEARGASPA
-98 AHTNPTHHTERG
+98 EKNQRG
-110 AHNTMPTNTAGGDAR
+110 AHKTMPNHIAGDAR

-140 AREDVTAFLAR
+140 AREDVTEFLTR

-169 PEVMLDIVRD
+169 PEVMLDIIRD

-185 KLIGFVRL
+185 KLIGYTRL
-193 RQVRGKARQNIVGTV
+193 RQVRGKARQNVVGTV
-208 PEAVWTEMV
+208 PEAVWTEMIGTLNELTV
-217 GALSEMTITINQVET
+217 SISQIET

-292 AAATSPAWWG
+292 AAAEQPAWWG

-308 TDLSASNVKKLNIAA
+308 TALATTNVIKANSAA
-323 KSGAEFYADL
+323 KNGEEFYADL
-333 IGALGVAD
+333 ITALGAAD
-341 TKYSAGKPVWVCNHK
+341 PKYSNGTPVWVCNHK
-356 THIDLQAKA
+356 THVALQCKA
-365 LAFNSAA
+365 LAFDGAA
-372 ALTAGITSEMPVVG
+372 ALTAGVTSEMPIIG
-386 GQIVELDFVPDSQ
+386 GKIVELDFVPDNE

-420 STEVKFIEDQ
+420 SREVKFIEDQ

-442 PVRGEAFVIV
+442 PVRGEAFVVV
-452 RYDNTAATTSLTFAS
+452 RYDNVAPVTSVTFATDS
-467 DAANTAQSTPSGSG
+467 AN
-481 DG
+481 

>member
-10 NKLSAVNATLAQL
+10 SKLTAVNATLAQL
-23 REQAAAL
+23 REQL
-30 ETRESELAADIE
+30 DGFETREAELAADIE
-42 AAQTDDERAACET
+42 AAQTNEERAACET

-65 KVTADIEAAEA
+65 RCTADIETAEA
-76 DAASLTEQIE
+76 EARSLTEQIE
-86 AAEANAAEARSA
+86 AAEANAAEARGASPA
-98 AHTNPTHHTERG
+98 DKNQRG

-140 AREDVTAFLAR
+140 AREDVTAFLSR

-169 PEVMLDIVRD
+169 PEVMLDIIRD

-217 GALSEMTITINQVET
+217 GALNELTVTINQIET

-292 AAATSPAWWG
+292 AAAASPAWWG
-302 TNQGTF
+302 TNQGAF
-308 TDLSASNVKKLNIAA
+308 TNLSTSNVKKLNIAT
-323 KSGAEFYADL
+323 KNGAEFYADL